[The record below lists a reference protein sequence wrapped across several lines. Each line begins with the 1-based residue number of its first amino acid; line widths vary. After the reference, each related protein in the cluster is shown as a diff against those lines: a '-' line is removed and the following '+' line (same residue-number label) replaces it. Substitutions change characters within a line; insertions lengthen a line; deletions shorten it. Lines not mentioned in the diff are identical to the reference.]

1 MCAAAPPP
9 HAPFTC
15 SSGPSRA
22 GQGGTEGGHGKRGE
36 GRQGAAGRGSGF
48 PAGPRLG
55 GVTGVLALPRAPAP
69 RAEAGAGRAR
79 RGRGAGGRYAALA
92 VCGEED

>member
-1 MCAAAPPP
+1 MRGCPSAARPL
-9 HAPFTC
+9 HLFL
-15 SSGPSRA
+15 RA
-22 GQGGTEGGHGKRGE
+22 EPGRAGGTEGGHGKRGE